1 MKYFFYFIILICI
14 VHGLVIHGSPLLKVR
29 SNNLMERGCTPGG
42 KYHDCSRD
50 DACKYDDDCAG
61 DMECNENGYCEPTY
75 DPGPPCC

>member
-1 MKYFFYFIILICI
+1 
-14 VHGLVIHGSPLLKVR
+14 HGLVIHGSPLLK
-29 SNNLMERGCTPGG
+29 ERGCTPGG